1 MYSFLLE
8 KSIQKSIW
16 KNINTKG
23 YIHICFC
30 SFWKIYKVFIN
41 QYKIME
47 KSKQNS
53 IFIKFKK

>member
-8 KSIQKSIW
+8 KSIQKSIL

-23 YIHICFC
+23 YIHIYLVNFEK
-30 SFWKIYKVFIN
+30 SIVFFN

-47 KSKQNS
+47 KSTQNS
-53 IFIKFKK
+53 IFIKFKN